1 MEINKKEL
9 RKLSRRFRGLGSDV
23 INADYREQIDFLREF
38 IDYVDKTYLIRNYI
52 ENFKYNIDDLEESIN
67 NVYSSYGSQ
76 CIDLGSN
83 AGRRLYLLYS
93 TFKYILENNLNTINF
108 GWFYANSNKYQDM
121 AQSFGNRMV
130 YPFISGI
137 EEYIKDI
144 ATDMG
149 YDDNNKYEINI
160 NSSGVQV
167 NLASDNS
174 SIDAMQ
180 NNYLNKDEI
189 NEEISKLECLL
200 ENIYDE
206 DKRNIL
212 MGNMDL
218 IKEEV
223 VKANPNKNLLKTSF
237 NSLKFMIGSIATLP
251 DFIEGINKLGS
262 LLGIIK

>member
-23 INADYREQIDFLREF
+23 INADYREQIDLLREF

-52 ENFKYNIDDLEESIN
+52 ESFKYNIDDLEESIN

-76 CIDLGSN
+76 CLDLGSN

-93 TFKYILENNLNTINF
+93 TFKYILNTINF

-130 YPFISGI
+130 YPFISVI

-174 SIDAMQ
+174 YIDAMQ
-180 NNYLNKDEI
+180 NNYLNKNEI
-189 NEEISKLECLL
+189 NEEISKLESLL

-212 MGNMDL
+212 KGNMEL

-251 DFIEGINKLGS
+251 DFIEGINKLGV
-262 LLGIIK
+262 LLGILK